1 MLLREDVWPVTS
13 HVGVD
18 DAGVHVVDDDVGAV
32 VLVEALLLDP
42 GANCTKLD
50 LLGKSILGDYFKE
63 SRTSK
68 RPFLLLRINFP
79 GRPIFIQFVPGE
91 RAEGDLAHA
100 VAAVGVALLGPAAVL
115 GGGDEAL
122 DEGVDILHRQVR
134 AASGELLFPGRIF
147 GQHCQQPGHA
157 RHVNHPRTCT

>member
-50 LLGKSILGDYFKE
+50 LLGKWILGDYFKE

-68 RPFLLLRINFP
+68 RPFLLLRI
-79 GRPIFIQFVPGE
+79 IFREDLFLYNSSLVSAL
-91 RAEGDLAHA
+91 RAT
-100 VAAVGVALLGPAAVL
+100 LLM
-115 GGGDEAL
+115 
-122 DEGVDILHRQVR
+122 Q
-134 AASGELLFPGRIF
+134 
-147 GQHCQQPGHA
+147 
-157 RHVNHPRTCT
+157 

>member
-68 RPFLLLRINFP
+68 RPFLLLRISFP
-79 GRPIFIQFVPGE
+79 GRPIFIQFVPGFALKEYEESRSPFMVMKGIGVTLVE
-91 RAEGDLAHA
+91 R
-100 VAAVGVALLGPAAVL
+100 
-115 GGGDEAL
+115 
-122 DEGVDILHRQVR
+122 
-134 AASGELLFPGRIF
+134 
-147 GQHCQQPGHA
+147 
-157 RHVNHPRTCT
+157 